1 MFSML
6 PYYAGIIAECAT
18 VLDAIIFVCVMK
30 PSAFHSLCTIPLIS
44 ATVDIRKTIL
54 RDCGRGSLERR
65 RDDRGR
71 EEGWW
76 AEVEQAEK
84 KGGEKKRERNKHGWK

>member
-71 EEGWW
+71 EGGGVVGRGRAGRE
-76 AEVEQAEK
+76 ERRRKEK
-84 KGGEKKRERNKHGWK
+84 RKE